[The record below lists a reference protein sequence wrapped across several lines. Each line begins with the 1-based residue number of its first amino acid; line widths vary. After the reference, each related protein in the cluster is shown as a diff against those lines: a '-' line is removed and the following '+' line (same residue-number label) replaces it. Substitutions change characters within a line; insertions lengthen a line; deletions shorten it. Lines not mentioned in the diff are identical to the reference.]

1 MSCEWHLHSYTS
13 CDYEFIMLFLGEI
26 IYITI
31 GNVSVSGRGSCPEDV
46 SDTLLRNLLRKGKK
60 SRCIVPPC
68 PYTATYL
75 LGNIKLKNNN
85 DKNIIFT

>member
-13 CDYEFIMLFLGEI
+13 CDDEFIMIFWSEN

-46 SDTLLRNLLRKGKK
+46 PNTLRIREGGYTMLL
-60 SRCIVPPC
+60 
-68 PYTATYL
+68 
-75 LGNIKLKNNN
+75 
-85 DKNIIFT
+85 